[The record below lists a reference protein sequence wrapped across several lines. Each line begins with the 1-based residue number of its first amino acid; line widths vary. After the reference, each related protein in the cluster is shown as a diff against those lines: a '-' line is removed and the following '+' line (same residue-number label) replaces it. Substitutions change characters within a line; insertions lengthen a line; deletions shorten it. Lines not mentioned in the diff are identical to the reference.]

1 MFEKPVENGGGYLT
15 PGRYIVKVVKLEKVP
30 SQTEGW
36 KDSIRWYFHLVD
48 CATNRVV
55 ERDGQPYE
63 WYQFSSV
70 SLSKHP
76 KNKTRPWVEAL
87 LNVKVDE
94 LDDAAIADLSTRL
107 VGAKASAVI
116 GIPTGGNRDGI
127 LSIEPYKAPMKAAKP
142 APVSAAVATL
152 EDDLPAAQRTGAV
165 AVVEPDDPE
174 GFAF

>member
-1 MFEKPVENGGGYLT
+1 MFEKPAENGGGYLS

-48 CATNRVV
+48 CATGRLV

-87 LNVKVDE
+87 LKIDVDD
-94 LDDAAIADLSTRL
+94 LDEAEVADLCNRL
-107 VGAKASAVI
+107 IGTKADVMI
-116 GIPTGGNRDGI
+116 GVPTGSTRDGI
-127 LSIEPYKAPMKAAKP
+127 LTIKPYKEPAKVTKT

-152 EDDLPAAQRTGAV
+152 EDDLPESQRTSAV
-165 AVVEPDDPE
+165 AVAEPE
-174 GFAF
+174 EEFAF